1 MQEPTDQDRSSICSP
16 VLPTPRSPMSS
27 ESQASW
33 SVSEGDACIN
43 EAHQSDATQVNYI
56 EEELPI
62 VVVDKKRYL

>member
-1 MQEPTDQDRSSICSP
+1 MIPYVVLSYLHPDRPCL
-16 VLPTPRSPMSS
+16 V
-27 ESQASW
+27 SQASW

-43 EAHQSDATQVNYI
+43 EAHQRGATQVNYI